1 MGCVLK
7 QGLAG
12 YLQVFLGS
20 SVRPRARLDPRFSGT
35 GKCIPVCALR
45 MLPVNTSVCATEVLT
60 GSSLKCEDPDIPD
73 DTPSALV
80 QMSSACRGPGFRRV
94 LGAALCRPLALL
106 PDAGVLPRVRT
117 FPRVPLRLHADPGDR
132 TGGHFK
138 GEDLGHIRAR
148 AEAAFLSE
156 PLLRAPCWGIA
167 PSVLPSRPGS
177 VPPAHRTPAQ
187 LALASARQPGGAAL
201 TVFLNSP
208 SSRHLR
214 GQRGR
219 GNHGQP
225 PSPPPC
231 PLPSPDRRLRTPS
244 TDGWTL
250 HARSSQSRSGS
261 GFSFLSYAKLD
272 LLDRIGVEN
281 NPQN

>member
-1 MGCVLK
+1 MTGLFTGCVLK
-7 QGLAG
+7 QGWAG

-35 GKCIPVCALR
+35 GKCIQVCALR
-45 MLPVNTSVCATEVLT
+45 MLPGNTSVCATEVLT

-80 QMSSACRGPGFRRV
+80 QMSSACRGPGSRHV

-106 PDAGVLPRVRT
+106 LDAGVLPRVRT
-117 FPRVPLRLHADPGDR
+117 FPRVPLRLHTDPSDR

-187 LALASARQPGGAAL
+187 LALASARQPGGGCSHRVPQLSKLQASQRTEGPWKPRTATLPAAL
-201 TVFLNSP
+201 PTAF
-208 SSRHLR
+208 
-214 GQRGR
+214 
-219 GNHGQP
+219 
-225 PSPPPC
+225 
-231 PLPSPDRRLRTPS
+231 
-244 TDGWTL
+244 
-250 HARSSQSRSGS
+250 ARQE
-261 GFSFLSYAKLD
+261 AP
-272 LLDRIGVEN
+272 N
-281 NPQN
+281 TQH